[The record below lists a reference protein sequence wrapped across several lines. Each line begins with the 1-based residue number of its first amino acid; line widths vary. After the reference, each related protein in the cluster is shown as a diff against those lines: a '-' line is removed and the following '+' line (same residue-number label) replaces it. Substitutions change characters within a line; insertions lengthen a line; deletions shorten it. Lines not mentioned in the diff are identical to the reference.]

1 MYTNIRRFKEDLG
14 RYPPHYFVCVPLVL
28 DTLYK
33 RVQVGSSRF
42 SSLALAPGAEMCR
55 PSPALPLLGS
65 SLGMDLFLSLLPC
78 SSRLPAASWAL
89 KSVRA

>member
-42 SSLALAPGAEMCR
+42 S
-55 PSPALPLLGS
+55 LLQ
-65 SLGMDLFLSLLPC
+65 
-78 SSRLPAASWAL
+78 AARQHGIGTWG
-89 KSVRA
+89 